1 MPVSSSRPSS
11 SNRSKKKPA
20 AEPARVV
27 FLGGVGEVGRN
38 MACVELGGRIL
49 IVDVGLSFPHAEMPG
64 IDLVLPDFEYVRQ
77 NLDRVEAIVLTH
89 GHEDHIGALP
99 YLLRELERTLP
110 VYGTPFTLALLEGK
124 LEEHGVRDRAEFR
137 TVVPGE
143 GASTGPFSMRFA
155 RVTHSIP
162 DGTAVAIDTP
172 FGTILHTGDFK
183 IDQTPLDGRPTDL
196 HALAEEAGRDGGVH
210 LLLSDSTNAEEAGYT
225 ASERTVGPV
234 LTDIVARAPRLV
246 VVACFSSH
254 IHRIQQV
261 VNAARANERVV
272 AFLGRSM
279 HQSVDAARRLGILAV
294 PDEDVV
300 LIEEVERLDPSR
312 VVVISTGSQGEPL
325 SALSLMAAREHK
337 WVKLR
342 EGDAV
347 VLSSSLIPGNEPAI
361 HRVIDGLYRTG
372 ADVFHVPS
380 AKVHASGHAAQE
392 ELRLMLSLV
401 RPRWFVPIHGERRHL
416 AHHAKLA
423 TEVGIP
429 PDHVLVCEDGD
440 VIEVG
445 ETVRNVDRV
454 PAGMTLVDGLG
465 IGDVGEVVLRD
476 RRKLSGEGVVVV
488 VVAIDAHHGEIVA
501 GPDIVN
507 RGFVYDETS
516 GDILEE
522 ARNRVMLSLKQ
533 SAAAEV
539 VDRSVLEQSIRRTLG
554 KYFYEVT
561 QRKPV
566 ILPVIVEV

>member
-1 MPVSSSRPSS
+1 MPASSRRRA
-11 SNRSKKKPA
+11 NGPA
-20 AEPARVV
+20 RPARVV

-38 MACVELGGRIL
+38 MACVGLGGRIL
-49 IVDVGLSFPHAEMPG
+49 VVDVGLSFPHAEMPG
-64 IDLVLPDFEYVRQ
+64 IDLVLPDFEYVRERAD
-77 NLDRVEAIVLTH
+77 LLEAVVLTH

-99 YLLRELERTLP
+99 YLLRELGRPLP
-110 VYGTPFTLALLEGK
+110 VFGTAFTLALLEGK
-124 LEEHGVRDRAEFR
+124 LDEHGVRDRAELH

-143 GASTGPFSMRFA
+143 GVEVGPFTMRFM

-162 DGTAVAIDTP
+162 DGAAIAIDTP

-196 HALAEEAGRDGGVH
+196 HALAEEAGRNGGVH

-225 ASERTVGPV
+225 ASERSVGPV

-272 AFLGRSM
+272 TFLGRSM
-279 HQSVDAARRLGILAV
+279 HQSVDAARRLGILTV

-300 LIEEVERLDPSR
+300 PIEEVDRLDPSR
-312 VVVISTGSQGEPL
+312 VVVICTGSQGEPL

-337 WVKLR
+337 WIRL
-342 EGDAV
+342 EENDTV

-361 HRVIDGLYRTG
+361 HRVVDGLYRTG
-372 ADVFHVPS
+372 ADVFHMP
-380 AKVHASGHAAQE
+380 AARVHASGHAAQE

-401 RPRWFVPIHGERRHL
+401 RPRWFIPIHGERRHL

-440 VIEVG
+440 VVEV
-445 ETVRNVDRV
+445 EEDVRVVARV
-454 PAGMTLVDGLG
+454 PAGMTFVDGLG
-465 IGDVGEVVLRD
+465 VGDVGEVVLRD
-476 RRKLSGEGVVVV
+476 RRKLSADGVVVV
-488 VVAIDAHHGEIVA
+488 VLAIDAHHGEVLA

-507 RGFVYDETS
+507 RGFVFDETA

-522 ARNRVMLSLKQ
+522 ARNRVMLSLKG
-533 SAAAEV
+533 SSEAEV
-539 VDRSVLEQSIRRTLG
+539 IDRGVLEQNIRRTLG

-566 ILPVIVEV
+566 ILPVIMEV